1 VLDIRLKAGLHV
13 AALSIICLFLWLIS
27 SAVIALLVFSSVL
40 LVYLF
45 SQVFWLSKL
54 LYWFKKPTLK
64 EIPQGTNLWEDV
76 FNALLKYERNN
87 HLNQIKLNSA
97 LERFNRTANAIPDG
111 LVILGSVNEIEWCT
125 ANAENQLGL
134 DLTTDKNLPIV
145 NLIRDSHFIAYLY
158 SESYNE
164 PLKLKHCRNSDATLE
179 IQVIPLASKQ
189 KLLISRDMTQLEKV
203 DVMRRDF
210 IANVSHELRT
220 PLTVVGGFLETL
232 SDMEGAVPDNL
243 KNYFTMMQ
251 EQTGRMRRIIEDLL
265 TLSTI
270 ENSTGNSN
278 NNEIDML
285 SLLKSIQNDAIGF
298 SQGLHQDVKNAK
310 HHIKLEAETGLN
322 LRGSLEE
329 LRSAFTNLV
338 SNAIRY
344 TPTSDAKNSGEILI
358 SWYLQDGQAIF
369 SVRDTGIGIEEKHI
383 DRLTE
388 RFYRVD
394 RSRSRE
400 TGGTGLGLSIV
411 KHILI
416 RHQAK
421 LEITSIL
428 GTGSTF
434 SAKFPKA
441 RVVKKPA
448 AVK

>member
-1 VLDIRLKAGLHV
+1 MLDIRLKAGLLV
-13 AALSIICLFLWLIS
+13 AALSIICVFLWLIS
-27 SAVIALLVFSSVL
+27 SAMTALLVFTSIL
-40 LVYLF
+40 ILYLF
-45 SQVFWLSKL
+45 SHIFWLHKL
-54 LYWFKKPTLK
+54 LFWFKKPTLK
-64 EIPQGTNLWEDV
+64 EIPEGSGIWEDV
-76 FNALLKYERNN
+76 FDALLKYERNN
-87 HLNQIKLNSA
+87 NLNQIKLNSA
-97 LERFNRTANAIPDG
+97 LERFNLTANAVPDG
-111 LVILGSVNEIEWCT
+111 LVILGNVNQIEWCT

-134 DLTTDKNLPIV
+134 NLDTDKNLPIV

-158 SESYNE
+158 SEVYTE

-232 SDMEGAVPDNL
+232 TDMDGAVPDNL
-243 KNYFTMMQ
+243 KNYFGLMQ

-270 ENSTGNSN
+270 ESSTGNPN
-278 NNEIDML
+278 NNEIDMHG
-285 SLLKSIQNDAIGF
+285 LLKSIQKDAINF
-298 SQGLHQDVKNAK
+298 SQGLHQNVKRAK
-310 HHIKLEAETGLN
+310 HHIRLEADANLN

-344 TPTSDAKNSGEILI
+344 TPTSDANNSGEILI
-358 SWYLQDGQAIF
+358 SWYLQDDQAVF

-428 GTGSTF
+428 GTGSAF
-434 SAKFPKA
+434 SIKFPKA
-441 RVVKKPA
+441 RVVKKQ
-448 AVK
+448 VGV